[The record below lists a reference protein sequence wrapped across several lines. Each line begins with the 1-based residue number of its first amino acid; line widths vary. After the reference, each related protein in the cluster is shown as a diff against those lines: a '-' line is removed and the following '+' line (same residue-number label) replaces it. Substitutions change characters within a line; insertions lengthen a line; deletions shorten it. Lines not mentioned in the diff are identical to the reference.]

1 MSDYIQLTAF
11 RTNSFGEEFP
21 SGKVTIRKDHI
32 SAVVSTWTY
41 NFERQ
46 KNECI
51 RGNTFIHLISGK
63 VFTVQEKV
71 EEVESMLLGE

>member
-1 MSDYIQLTAF
+1 MYIQLTAF

-41 NFERQ
+41 NFER
-46 KNECI
+46 KKDECI
-51 RGNTFIHLISGK
+51 RGDTFIHLISGK
-63 VFTVQEKV
+63 VFTVKEKV
-71 EEVESMLLGE
+71 AEVEAMLLAE